1 MRSFVDGL
9 LSDVG
14 WSICPSSATLDMIL
28 HPALPIEKALDIAHD
43 YLKKH
48 GHAGSVA
55 IAGLSVE
62 RAALGGKSTHWYA
75 KWAPTI
81 PLDGG
86 RKEFGIEIEMDGTIA
101 RIVDKKAP
109 K

>member
-1 MRSFVDGL
+1 MKSLVHTL
-9 LSDVG
+9 LALSLG
-14 WSICPSSATLDMIL
+14 ASAFAAGEK
-28 HPALPIEKALDIAHD
+28 PALPIEKALAIAQD
-43 YLKKH
+43 YLKKS
-48 GHAGSVA
+48 GHSAA

-62 RAALGGKSTHWYA
+62 RESITNKTVHWYA
-75 KWAPTI
+75 KWVPSI

-86 RKEFGIEIEMDGTIA
+86 RKEFGIEIAMDGTVA

>member
-1 MRSFVDGL
+1 MKSLVHL
-9 LSDVG
+9 LLALSLG
-14 WSICPSSATLDMIL
+14 ASAFGAEEK
-28 HPALPIEKALDIAHD
+28 PALPIEKALAIAQD
-43 YLKKH
+43 YLKKG

-62 RAALGGKSTHWYA
+62 RESITNKTGHWYA
-75 KWAPTI
+75 KWAPSI
-81 PLDGG
+81 ALDGG
-86 RKEFGIEIEMDGTIA
+86 RKEFGIEIAMDGTVA

>member
-1 MRSFVDGL
+1 MKSLVHTL
-9 LSDVG
+9 LALSLG
-14 WSICPSSATLDMIL
+14 ASAFSAEEK
-28 HPALPIEKALDIAHD
+28 PALPIEKALAIAQD
-43 YLKKH
+43 YLKKS
-48 GHAGSVA
+48 GHSAA

-62 RAALGGKSTHWYA
+62 RDSIGSKGGHWYA
-75 KWAPTI
+75 KWAPSI

-86 RKEFGIEIEMDGTIA
+86 RKEFGIEIAMDGTVA

>member
-1 MRSFVDGL
+1 MKSLVYTL
-9 LSDVG
+9 LALSLG
-14 WSICPSSATLDMIL
+14 ASAFSAEEK
-28 HPALPIEKALDIAHD
+28 PALPIEKALAIAQD
-43 YLKKH
+43 YLKKS
-48 GHAGSVA
+48 GHSAA

-62 RAALGGKSTHWYA
+62 RDSIGSKGGHWYA
-75 KWAPTI
+75 KWAPSI

-86 RKEFGIEIEMDGTIA
+86 RKEFGIEIAMDGTIA

>member
-1 MRSFVDGL
+1 MKSL
-9 LSDVG
+9 LHALLAM
-14 WSICPSSATLDMIL
+14 SISASAFAAEEK
-28 HPALPIEKALDIAHD
+28 PALPIEKALAIAQD
-43 YLKKH
+43 YLKKS
-48 GHAGSVA
+48 GHSVA

-62 RAALGGKSTHWYA
+62 KAAFGSKKTRWYA
-75 KWAPTI
+75 KWVPSI

-109 K
+109 KN

>member
-1 MRSFVDGL
+1 MKSLVHTL
-9 LSDVG
+9 LALSVG
-14 WSICPSSATLDMIL
+14 VSAFAAEEK
-28 HPALPIEKALDIAHD
+28 PALPIEKALTIAQD
-43 YLKKH
+43 YLQKG
-48 GHAGSVA
+48 GHAGSTA

-62 RAALGGKSTHWYA
+62 RASLGSKKTQWYA
-75 KWAPTI
+75 KWAPSI

-86 RKEFGIEIEMDGTIA
+86 RKEFGIEIAMDGTIA

>member
-1 MRSFVDGL
+1 MKSL
-9 LSDVG
+9 LHTLLAM
-14 WSICPSSATLDMIL
+14 SICASAFAAEGK
-28 HPALPIEKALDIAHD
+28 PAMPIEKALAIAQG
-43 YLKKH
+43 YLKEH

-62 RAALGGKSTHWYA
+62 RDSLSSKSTHWYA
-75 KWAPTI
+75 KWAPAI

-86 RKEFGIEIEMDGTIA
+86 RKEFGIEIQMDGTLA

>member
-1 MRSFVDGL
+1 MKSLVHTL
-9 LSDVG
+9 LAMSVG
-14 WSICPSSATLDMIL
+14 TVAFAAGEK
-28 HPALPIEKALDIAHD
+28 PALPIEKALSIAQD
-43 YLKKH
+43 YLKKG

-62 RAALGGKSTHWYA
+62 RETITKKTGPWYA
-75 KWAPTI
+75 KWAPSIT
-81 PLDGG
+81 LDGG
-86 RKEFGIEIEMDGTIA
+86 RKELGIEIAMDGTVA

>member
-1 MRSFVDGL
+1 MKSLVHTL
-9 LSDVG
+9 LALSLG
-14 WSICPSSATLDMIL
+14 ASAFSAEEK
-28 HPALPIEKALDIAHD
+28 PALPIEKALAIAQD
-43 YLKKH
+43 YLKKS
-48 GHAGSVA
+48 GHSAA

-62 RAALGGKSTHWYA
+62 RDSIGSKGGHWYA
-75 KWAPTI
+75 KWAPSI

-86 RKEFGIEIEMDGTIA
+86 RKEFGIEIAMDGTIA

>member
-1 MRSFVDGL
+1 MKSLVHTL
-9 LSDVG
+9 LALSLG
-14 WSICPSSATLDMIL
+14 ASAFSAEEK
-28 HPALPIEKALDIAHD
+28 PALPIEKALAIAQD
-43 YLKKH
+43 YLKKS
-48 GHAGSVA
+48 GRGVA

-62 RAALGGKSTHWYA
+62 RDSLGSKSGHWYA
-75 KWAPTI
+75 KWAPAI

-86 RKEFGIEIEMDGTIA
+86 RKEFGIEIKMDGTLA